1 VSEQE
6 GGLASRLEK
15 ALRKGAPTLR
25 IDRISGVER
34 FTSGLSSQSW
44 RVDAQTESGPTTWVM
59 RVEPEHGV
67 IPPYDIARE
76 YRLLADV
83 GKAGLPVPEVLYLE
97 QDASAIGGRFMLMS
111 FVEGDVYRNQ
121 DPRLATQP
129 ELTASM
135 QRQFV
140 EMLARIHDT
149 PQTVFP
155 RFHDARE
162 ATLAQIALFRE
173 RLARTELLPSPIL
186 RHALDILE
194 SRAPAPSRA
203 VLLHGDYR
211 LPNLKWHEGRI
222 SGILDWELA
231 TVGDPLSDLA
241 FTQTVGRGPC
251 SIEGELA
258 RLYGSITGVEIDEGK
273 LVYYKLLEMVK
284 STIIGLAGASDM
296 ARGGSDLRLL
306 SVAALAQA
314 GQPIFGVFEAQLDQL
329 SEV

>member
-1 VSEQE
+1 VSTAE
-6 GGLASRLEK
+6 GELGKRLER
-15 ALRKGAPTLR
+15 ALQAGAPGLGVAR
-25 IDRISGVER
+25 IRGVGR

-44 RVDAQTESGPTTWVM
+44 RVDAETESGPTTWVM

-76 YRLLADV
+76 YRLLDDV
-83 GKAGLPVPEVLYLE
+83 AKAGLPVPEVLYLE

-111 FVEGDVYRNQ
+111 FVEGDVYRNM
-121 DPRLATQP
+121 DPRLAADA
-129 ELTASM
+129 ELTTRM

-140 EMLARIHDT
+140 EMLARVHAT
-149 PQTVFP
+149 PQSVFP
-155 RFHDARE
+155 RFEVGRD
-162 ATLAQIALFRE
+162 ATLAQVALFRD

-186 RHALDILE
+186 RHALDTLE
-194 SRAPAPSRA
+194 RRAPDVPRA

-211 LPNLKWHEGRI
+211 LPNLKWHRGHI

-251 SIEGELA
+251 SVEGDLA
-258 RLYGSITGVEIDEGK
+258 RHYGEITGVEIDEDK
-273 LVYYKLLEMVK
+273 LVYYKLLELVK
-284 STIIGLAGASDM
+284 GTIIGLAGASDL

-314 GQPIFGVFEAQLDQL
+314 GQPIFGVFEAQLEQL
-329 SEV
+329 LEA